1 MHKFASVMLYLS
13 ERERGSSKSH
23 PVATAHFALPLS
35 LPLALPLTCV
45 YAKHNIAVEEE
56 EEEALAAAA
65 EEVRKVFRSVAK
77 SLLVK

>member
-1 MHKFASVMLYLS
+1 MLYVS

-23 PVATAHFALPLS
+23 PVATEHFALPLS

-56 EEEALAAAA
+56 EEALAAAAAAA